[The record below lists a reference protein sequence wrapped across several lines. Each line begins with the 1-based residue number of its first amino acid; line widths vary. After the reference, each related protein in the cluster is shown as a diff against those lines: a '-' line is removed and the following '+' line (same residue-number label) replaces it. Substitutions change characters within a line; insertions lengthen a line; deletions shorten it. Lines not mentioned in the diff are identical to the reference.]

1 MSDEVPKPSQSESE
15 GKIQHSEFAS
25 SISSQELLVQVESE
39 HTLTSVNEII
49 IQNAKAYLLQ
59 QSPITNLNLYDHLSQ
74 VLTKVLDERPDNAVD
89 IIEDIS
95 KKVKRSQFSKKMD
108 TLRDEYENSMAYGL
122 AEVQKSLFVKTVETE
137 EGAAADHEEEV
148 ADTPLPNVME
158 MAYYFEQAGIGL
170 SSDEMY
176 RIFLA
181 LKQLV
186 EAHPL
191 QKCRFWGKILGI
203 NGNYIIAEVDFREG
217 EEDAEELGEEEDA
230 EGKEDDKE
238 DFDRTEEEETEEPED
253 KPPESTYKPPPVI
266 PKEENRSGTNRYTYF
281 VCSEPAKPWV
291 KLPPVTPAQITV
303 ARKIKKFFTGNL
315 DAPVISYPP
324 FPGNEMSYLRAQI
337 ARISAGSQISPLGFY
352 QFGDEEEEEE
362 EGSVRDN
369 YEENPEFEGIAT
381 AELLDTMAN
390 WVHHTQHIL
399 PQGRCV
405 WFNPVQKKEEDFE
418 EEEEEEEREA
428 PDEPEPEVGPPLL
441 TPLSEDAEVNNIPP
455 WAVKPSSILI
465 PQYASALVRSNLWP
479 GAYTF
484 AIGKKFENVYF
495 GWGHKY
501 SPENYSPSSA
511 PPVQA
516 EYASGPDITEVD
528 DPTVEEEQA
537 LRAALEERLAAAEEA
552 EEEEEEEEEED
563 DDDN

>member
-1 MSDEVPKPSQSESE
+1 
-15 GKIQHSEFAS
+15 
-25 SISSQELLVQVESE
+25 
-39 HTLTSVNEII
+39 
-49 IQNAKAYLLQ
+49 
-59 QSPITNLNLYDHLSQ
+59 
-74 VLTKVLDERPDNAVD
+74 
-89 IIEDIS
+89 
-95 KKVKRSQFSKKMD
+95 
-108 TLRDEYENSMAYGL
+108 
-122 AEVQKSLFVKTVETE
+122 
-137 EGAAADHEEEV
+137 
-148 ADTPLPNVME
+148 ME

-399 PQGRCV
+399 PQV
-405 WFNPVQKKEEDFE
+405 SLPFT
-418 EEEEEEEREA
+418 
-428 PDEPEPEVGPPLL
+428 PPRF
-441 TPLSEDAEVNNIPP
+441 SFF
-455 WAVKPSSILI
+455 SS
-465 PQYASALVRSNLWP
+465 
-479 GAYTF
+479 
-484 AIGKKFENVYF
+484 
-495 GWGHKY
+495 
-501 SPENYSPSSA
+501 
-511 PPVQA
+511 
-516 EYASGPDITEVD
+516 
-528 DPTVEEEQA
+528 
-537 LRAALEERLAAAEEA
+537 
-552 EEEEEEEEEED
+552 
-563 DDDN
+563 